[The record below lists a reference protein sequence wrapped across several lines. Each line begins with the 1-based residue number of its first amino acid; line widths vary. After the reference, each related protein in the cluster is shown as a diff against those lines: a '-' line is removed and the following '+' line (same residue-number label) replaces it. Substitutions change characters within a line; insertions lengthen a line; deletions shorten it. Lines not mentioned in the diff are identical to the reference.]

1 MYNKANIVNIINITK
16 TVPISATLT
25 YKTNR
30 DMENDTETCSLSSCS
45 ITSTPEITFNIEC
58 VKYNQTFQ
66 VKHEGKYVDFIP
78 YKISFRVLSPT
89 VITRYENLPDKVFGK
104 FEINDKYNTITVIYK
119 TFKKK
124 YIKVKKI

>member
-1 MYNKANIVNIINITK
+1 MYNNANTVNIINITK

-45 ITSTPEITFNIEC
+45 TPEITFNIEC

-78 YKISFRVLSPT
+78 YKTSFMVLSPI

-104 FEINDKYNTITVIYK
+104 FEINDNYNTITVIYK